1 MYKKFDKIDGSHPW
15 RDVSAEGYVDYPVH
29 YRKGGRVLYFNFAL
43 AIELGLI
50 RKNHPWKMTPKLEE
64 KILRTFS
71 IQILNEH
78 DWANRDKFPKDGY
91 ENRLYMATRYL
102 QLQHECKLGSTS
114 GDGRAIWNG
123 IVKVGKKVYDVSS
136 RGTGATR
143 LSPGA
148 QEAPGAIKTGD
159 DTHGYA
165 SGLADLDE
173 MMASA
178 VMSEIF
184 YRQDFPTERTLVV
197 IDFKDNTAIGVR
209 TAPNLIRPAHLFRYL
224 KTGEHEELKRSFDY
238 FIDRQERNGYWK
250 LPRKGSKKRYAMALA
265 YITRQYARLAALM
278 EEEYIFNWLAWDGD
292 NMLASGAMLDYG
304 SIRRF
309 AAKHN
314 KYRYEDVDRFS
325 TSLTEQKREARYLI
339 QTFAQ
344 LTDFVITGEKKSIKD
359 FNDDPSLVLYDEVF
373 KIDRQRR
380 MLFKMGF
387 SHEQIDQLMS
397 NHRGIVEEFQQVLH
411 YFEDAKVSDG
421 EQAVADG
428 VDHPPIFLIR
438 HILREL
444 PAFLVEHKDEGEWPI
459 MPPTMFC
466 EIMAASYAEKEDLK
480 FTKTRQDKAF
490 RFQQLYQDLVYAL
503 SRKRWVTMEKLAER
517 AAIINYEYRTTG
529 DGLTWIIKECLERK
543 DNFDRQQFQEAFD
556 RFVQSQVLI
565 PEEWVEITDKDMKG
579 NTTKARLFKTMQ
591 ANLEHF
597 NEKI

>member
-1 MYKKFDKIDGSHPW
+1 MYEKFAKIDGTHPW
-15 RDVSAEGYVDYPVH
+15 RDVSPEGYVDYPVH

-50 RKNHPWKMTPKLEE
+50 RKNHPWKMNDKLEE
-64 KILRTFS
+64 VLLKTFS

-78 DWANRDKFPKDGY
+78 DWAHRDEFPKDGY
-91 ENRLYMATRYL
+91 EDRLYMATRYL
-102 QLQHECKLGSTS
+102 QLQHECKMGSTS

-123 IVKVGKKVYDVSS
+123 VVRMGKKIFDVSS

-148 QEAPGAIKTGD
+148 QEVEGAIKTGD
-159 DTHGYA
+159 DSYGYA

-173 MMASA
+173 MMAGA

-184 YRQDFPTERTLVV
+184 YRHDFPTERTLVV

-209 TAPNLIRPAHLFRYL
+209 TAPNLLRPAHLFRYL
-224 KTGEHEELKRSFDY
+224 KSGQYDELKRSFDY
-238 FIDRQERNGYWK
+238 FLDRQECNGHWE
-250 LPRKGSKKRYAMALA
+250 LPKKGNKRYAMALG
-265 YITRQYARLAALM
+265 YLTRQYARLAALM

-314 KYRYEDVDRFS
+314 KYRYEDVDRYS
-325 TSLTEQKREARYLI
+325 TSLSEQRNEARYLI

-344 LTDFVITGEKKSIKD
+344 LIDFVITKEKKNIKD
-359 FNDDPSLVLYDEVF
+359 FADDLSLRVFDEVF
-373 KIDRQRR
+373 AIDRQRR
-380 MLFKMGF
+380 MLFKIGF
-387 SHEQIDQLMS
+387 DHKQIDELLTHHKQK
-397 NHRGIVEEFQQVLH
+397 VEEFQSVLN
-411 YFEDAKVSDG
+411 YFEDVKIVEGEHEVPDG
-421 EQAVADG
+421 I
-428 VDHPPIFLIR
+428 DHPPIFLIR

-444 PAFLVEHKDEGEWPI
+444 PGFLMEHKDEGEWPI
-459 MPPTMFC
+459 MPAVMFC
-466 EIMAASYAEKEDLK
+466 EIMAASYANKHDLK
-480 FTKTRQDKAF
+480 LTQTREEKAF

-503 SRKRWVTMEKLAER
+503 SRKRWVTMENVANR
-517 AAIINYEYRTTG
+517 ATVINHEYRTTG
-529 DGLTWIIKECLERK
+529 DGLTWIINECLERK
-543 DNFDRQQFQEAFD
+543 DTFDRTQFQEAFD
-556 RFVQSQVLI
+556 RYVESQVLI
-565 PEEWVEITDKDMKG
+565 PEVWKEITENELKG
-579 NTTKARLFKTMQ
+579 SSTKARLLKTIQ